1 MIRTGENQKMPPRKN
16 MLSSKGISAGRKTK
30 LLERVGSSNAVAVQ
44 LFQSGLGRL
53 KNLPATTDAQR
64 SSRRLFIAMRRALII
79 PLALAVLV
87 ALALAA
93 SAAQADFGL
102 EGFEVGFTDKDGEP
116 EMQAG
121 SHPFAMSTSFE
132 MRTEEIEEPGR
143 QAVRTANL
151 GVA

>member
-1 MIRTGENQKMPPRKN
+1 
-16 MLSSKGISAGRKTK
+16 
-30 LLERVGSSNAVAVQ
+30 
-44 LFQSGLGRL
+44 
-53 KNLPATTDAQR
+53 
-64 SSRRLFIAMRRALII
+64 MRRALII